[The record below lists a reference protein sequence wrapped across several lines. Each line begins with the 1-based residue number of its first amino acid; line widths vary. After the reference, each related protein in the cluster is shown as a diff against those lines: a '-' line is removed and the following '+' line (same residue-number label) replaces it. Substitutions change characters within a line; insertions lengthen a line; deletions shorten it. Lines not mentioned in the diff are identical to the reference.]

1 MKRIVQWARQGF
13 LAALLS
19 VMAASLLAQ
28 DLTRYRAQ
36 TTGSKMKIDGDST
49 THKWSVECLIVGGF
63 LELDPAFSA
72 DPLKAA
78 PGKVNAKASVIV
90 PVLQLKSE
98 KKAMDDV
105 MHEALKAQQFPR
117 IEYRLTEL
125 VLKETPK
132 SADAPVQ
139 LASKG
144 DLAVAGVTN
153 QISMPV
159 TLTRVDKNKLK
170 ASGSVPLKMS
180 SFKIKRPGLLGIVSA
195 DDDIVVSFDWLTA
208 APTEAK

>member
-1 MKRIVQWARQGF
+1 MKRIVLRSWGKGF

-49 THKWSVECLIVGGF
+49 THKWTVECLIVGGF
-63 LELDPAFSA
+63 LELDPAFAA
-72 DPLKAA
+72 DPQKAA

-90 PVLQLKSE
+90 PVLQLKSD

-105 MHEALKAQQFPR
+105 MHAVLKADKFPR

-125 VLKETPK
+125 TLKEAPK
-132 SADAPVQ
+132 SADAPVA
-139 LASKG
+139 LESKG
-144 DLAVAGVTN
+144 SLIVAGVTN
-153 QISMPV
+153 QITMPV
-159 TLTRVDKNKLK
+159 
-170 ASGSVPLKMS
+170 
-180 SFKIKRPGLLGIVSA
+180 
-195 DDDIVVSFDWLTA
+195 
-208 APTEAK
+208 